1 MLSSLS
7 RLTGKDRQHGE
18 RSPFSSPYSARLSTP
33 VAARRSSLEERRRP
47 AAYFD
52 RELSPGPASPIE
64 EEDKD
69 ANEDANEDAND
80 EEVDEEEEEEEDGG
94 GESSPLLPIFSAAH
108 LDALPVYNL
117 THTIRLLIVPR
128 CETTLSWD
136 QLRSPQVSQ
145 FLVKPIQQQIRTS
158 HFSSATIYALLAN
171 CLQFKKEEQLYPGNS
186 GTSRTRALV
195 AELLAMRLLREFS
208 TRELLDS
215 TKASPDALSYD
226 FYPLQGLL
234 STGSGTATPGPNW
247 DASPIFRQQQPR
259 VARISAL
266 EVAIRALSKR
276 FLAHPLVVQQLE
288 AIWAGSIVFHSAADN
303 LHRPPSKVIPN
314 QNRGYGAMGSR
325 GPVLQASPERLQPAK
340 QRDHLNPVAVTVR
353 RSATLYDPRDA
364 SLFKLS
370 RLRVPRY
377 RQFLSTCS
385 FAILLGLYLAVL
397 IERSLTITL
406 LEVIFWFWSAGFM
419 LDEVVGFNEQGF
431 SLYIMSFWNAFDL
444 GILLLLMCYYGMRL
458 YGILMPDVR
467 KHQTADMAYDLL
479 AANAVLLFP
488 RLFSVLDHSRYFS
501 QLLIAFRMMAMDL
514 LALFILIAISCSG
527 FFVAFTLSFG
537 GDDFNGRAVVY
548 TLFQLLMGFTPAAW
562 DTWENYNILGKMILT
577 LFLFIC
583 HFLVVT
589 ILITVLTNSFMAV
602 VQNANE
608 EHQFVFAVNAISM
621 VKSDALFSYI
631 APTNVLAWL
640 LAPLRFV
647 LPFRKFVRINRTAIK
662 VTHFPIL
669 FLIYAYEKL
678 VLRRQTFDSTD
689 LVMQRGRT
697 RNMEA
702 PATGLQL
709 FSPNHGRLREPS
721 VATFHKDR
729 ALAEVFRRPFR
740 DNTIRNTQK
749 SHERRKTSNVVNHW
763 MSGLGPDGTASPP
776 MEQDPKVVNKLEAR
790 RVAHRRSQLLQRRA
804 RAGRGPSHTAA
815 SMSVVSGPAEN
826 TATGAF
832 DSPGFHQL
840 DSDFPSMSMD
850 GLPQQ
855 TDADGD
861 DELVTNDEDDHI
873 TLERQRT
880 PMERTKSTDTEKETE
895 EEYFQATP
903 TAPVRK
909 FQPLAPL
916 QNQAVKTAAPLRPAG
931 PNRAQTRPNRAHVRH
946 TSTNT
951 IIHDP
956 TLLSTESSSSPS
968 RKATTARNS
977 ARNAG
982 SGSGAMTPASA
993 GRRTPKRQ
1001 LTIAARP
1008 RPIMPPRTA
1017 FQSTP
1022 NLAGMVGLDS
1032 ARKRPSS
1039 FALELGSDIGDN
1051 KAVGGGFVGA
1061 MPASFATQMAYASGA
1076 MRAGETFRGNDEQQ
1090 RMSKLMLA
1098 RFNQLEEGFREVIK
1112 EVKDWRKE
1120 DIRSAD
1126 ERPVSRRA
1134 KTKSTRPG
1142 RGGGKVRGEAEIAED
1157 RWMDENDIPQDG
1169 RGRACQLRLRAA
1181 IMTKQNG
1188 EPTAAEKGK
1197 GKMVDNEAPDGKKQE
1212 DGNKDK
1218 DGKPIIN
1225 GKKGDEPEEEELSEE
1240 DQQLKSELE
1249 MLVSRLKEP
1258 DSTLYIPAL
1267 DAIKDF
1273 IKTSTS
1279 SMTAVPKPLKFLMP
1293 HYADLTAIYEEW
1305 PTGNEKSSLADVL
1318 SVLGMTQGDEEK
1330 LETLKY
1336 RLLAPSK
1343 DLGSWGHEYIRHL
1356 ALEIG
1361 QDYNRRTMDDE
1372 DSQELLDL
1380 ARTLVPHFLSHN
1392 AEADA
1397 VDLLSELE
1405 RIQEVPQYLDENT
1418 YSRVCLYMVSMVNLL
1433 TYPEDQQFL
1442 RTAHDIYMQYDR
1454 LPQAIVLAIRMND
1467 TELIHKDF
1475 DSTKDVALKKQLAL
1489 LVARQQIWLEAPS
1502 ESEEDQELVE
1512 CLSNEK
1518 LPNHFKFLAK
1528 ELNILDP
1535 KMPED
1540 IYKSHLES
1548 SRTAGL
1554 TNVDSARHNLASAFV
1569 NAFTNAGFGNDKMML
1584 VEGDKTSWVFKTKDD
1599 GMISTTASMGMLLK
1613 WDIEGGLDQ
1622 IDKYTYAPEDQ
1633 IKAGALLAIGILN
1646 SGVRLDSEPALALLS
1661 DEDNI
1666 MSKNVG
1672 KRVASI
1678 MGLGLA
1684 CAGTNKEELLELLLP
1699 IVEDTTLEMH
1709 ISAMAALSLGLIFV
1723 GSGNDRVSET
1733 IITTLLDEDRQRQ
1746 LKDKWTRFMS
1756 LGLAL
1761 LFFGR
1766 QEEVEVVLE
1775 TLKAI
1780 DHPMAKPAS
1789 VLAEVCAWAGTG
1801 TVLKLQE
1808 LLHICNDHIEDNEE
1822 KKGDELLQTYAVI
1835 GLSLIAMGEDVGQE
1849 MVLRQFGHLMHYGEA
1864 NIRKAVPLAMGLIS
1878 PSNPQM
1884 KVYDTLSRYSHDN
1897 DNEVAINAIF
1907 AMGMLGAG
1915 TNNARLAQLLRQL
1928 ASYYHRDQNSLF
1940 MVRIA
1945 QGLLHMGKGTMSIN
1959 PFHTDRQ
1966 VLSRVATAGLL
1977 AVLVAMIDAKQFIL
1991 SDSHYLLYFIVCA
2004 MHPRFLVTLDE
2015 ELKPLQ
2021 VNVRVGQA
2029 VDVVGQA
2036 GRPKTITGWQTQN
2049 TPVLLAYGERAEL
2062 EDEQYIS
2069 LASNLEG
2076 LVILRKNPA
2085 WNAAS

>member
-1 MLSSLS
+1 MGFAISY
-7 RLTGKDRQHGE
+7 R
-18 RSPFSSPYSARLSTP
+18 
-33 VAARRSSLEERRRP
+33 
-47 AAYFD
+47 
-52 RELSPGPASPIE
+52 
-64 EEDKD
+64 
-69 ANEDANEDAND
+69 
-80 EEVDEEEEEEEDGG
+80 
-94 GESSPLLPIFSAAH
+94 AH
-108 LDALPVYNL
+108 L
-117 THTIRLLIVPR
+117 
-128 CETTLSWD
+128 
-136 QLRSPQVSQ
+136 
-145 FLVKPIQQQIRTS
+145 
-158 HFSSATIYALLAN
+158 
-171 CLQFKKEEQLYPGNS
+171 
-186 GTSRTRALV
+186 
-195 AELLAMRLLREFS
+195 
-208 TRELLDS
+208 
-215 TKASPDALSYD
+215 
-226 FYPLQGLL
+226 
-234 STGSGTATPGPNW
+234 
-247 DASPIFRQQQPR
+247 
-259 VARISAL
+259 
-266 EVAIRALSKR
+266 
-276 FLAHPLVVQQLE
+276 
-288 AIWAGSIVFHSAADN
+288 
-303 LHRPPSKVIPN
+303 
-314 QNRGYGAMGSR
+314 
-325 GPVLQASPERLQPAK
+325 
-340 QRDHLNPVAVTVR
+340 R
-353 RSATLYDPRDA
+353 R
-364 SLFKLS
+364 
-370 RLRVPRY
+370 
-377 RQFLSTCS
+377 
-385 FAILLGLYLAVL
+385 
-397 IERSLTITL
+397 
-406 LEVIFWFWSAGFM
+406 
-419 LDEVVGFNEQGF
+419 
-431 SLYIMSFWNAFDL
+431 
-444 GILLLLMCYYGMRL
+444 
-458 YGILMPDVR
+458 
-467 KHQTADMAYDLL
+467 HQ
-479 AANAVLLFP
+479 
-488 RLFSVLDHSRYFS
+488 
-501 QLLIAFRMMAMDL
+501 
-514 LALFILIAISCSG
+514 
-527 FFVAFTLSFG
+527 
-537 GDDFNGRAVVY
+537 
-548 TLFQLLMGFTPAAW
+548 
-562 DTWENYNILGKMILT
+562 
-577 LFLFIC
+577 
-583 HFLVVT
+583 
-589 ILITVLTNSFMAV
+589 
-602 VQNANE
+602 
-608 EHQFVFAVNAISM
+608 
-621 VKSDALFSYI
+621 
-631 APTNVLAWL
+631 
-640 LAPLRFV
+640 
-647 LPFRKFVRINRTAIK
+647 
-662 VTHFPIL
+662 
-669 FLIYAYEKL
+669 
-678 VLRRQTFDSTD
+678 
-689 LVMQRGRT
+689 
-697 RNMEA
+697 
-702 PATGLQL
+702 
-709 FSPNHGRLREPS
+709 
-721 VATFHKDR
+721 
-729 ALAEVFRRPFR
+729 
-740 DNTIRNTQK
+740 
-749 SHERRKTSNVVNHW
+749 
-763 MSGLGPDGTASPP
+763 
-776 MEQDPKVVNKLEAR
+776 
-790 RVAHRRSQLLQRRA
+790 
-804 RAGRGPSHTAA
+804 
-815 SMSVVSGPAEN
+815 
-826 TATGAF
+826 
-832 DSPGFHQL
+832 
-840 DSDFPSMSMD
+840 
-850 GLPQQ
+850 
-855 TDADGD
+855 
-861 DELVTNDEDDHI
+861 
-873 TLERQRT
+873 
-880 PMERTKSTDTEKETE
+880 
-895 EEYFQATP
+895 
-903 TAPVRK
+903 
-909 FQPLAPL
+909 
-916 QNQAVKTAAPLRPAG
+916 
-931 PNRAQTRPNRAHVRH
+931 
-946 TSTNT
+946 
-951 IIHDP
+951 
-956 TLLSTESSSSPS
+956 
-968 RKATTARNS
+968 
-977 ARNAG
+977 
-982 SGSGAMTPASA
+982 
-993 GRRTPKRQ
+993 
-1001 LTIAARP
+1001 
-1008 RPIMPPRTA
+1008 
-1017 FQSTP
+1017 
-1022 NLAGMVGLDS
+1022 
-1032 ARKRPSS
+1032 
-1039 FALELGSDIGDN
+1039 
-1051 KAVGGGFVGA
+1051 
-1061 MPASFATQMAYASGA
+1061 
-1076 MRAGETFRGNDEQQ
+1076 
-1090 RMSKLMLA
+1090 
-1098 RFNQLEEGFREVIK
+1098 
-1112 EVKDWRKE
+1112 
-1120 DIRSAD
+1120 
-1126 ERPVSRRA
+1126 
-1134 KTKSTRPG
+1134 
-1142 RGGGKVRGEAEIAED
+1142 
-1157 RWMDENDIPQDG
+1157 
-1169 RGRACQLRLRAA
+1169 
-1181 IMTKQNG
+1181 
-1188 EPTAAEKGK
+1188 
-1197 GKMVDNEAPDGKKQE
+1197 
-1212 DGNKDK
+1212 
-1218 DGKPIIN
+1218 
-1225 GKKGDEPEEEELSEE
+1225 
-1240 DQQLKSELE
+1240 
-1249 MLVSRLKEP
+1249 EP

-1293 HYADLTAIYEEW
+1293 HYADLTTTYEGW
-1305 PTGNEKSSLADVL
+1305 PSGNEKVGHSLSEWCTLSCLQSLQDSLADVL

-1361 QDYNRRTMDDE
+1361 QDYNRRTVDDQ
-1372 DSQELLDL
+1372 DTQELLDL

-1442 RTAHDIYMQYDR
+1442 RTAHDIYMQYDK

-1467 TELIHKDF
+1467 LELIHQDF

-1502 ESEEDQELVE
+1502 DSEEDQELVE

-1528 ELNILDP
+1528 ELNILEP

-1569 NAFTNAGFGNDKMML
+1569 NAFTNAGFGDDKMMFL
-1584 VEGDKTSWVFKTKDD
+1584 EGEKGSWVWKTKDD
-1599 GMISTTASMGMLLK
+1599 GKVSTTASLGLLLK

-1622 IDKYTYAPEDQ
+1622 IDKYTYADEDP

-1723 GSGNDRVSET
+1723 GSGNARVSEA
-1733 IITTLLDEDRQRQ
+1733 IITTLLDEDRQKQ

-1761 LFFGR
+1761 LYFGR

-1897 DNEVAINAIF
+1897 DNDVAINAIF

-1991 SDSHYLLYFIVCA
+1991 SDSHYLLYFIVTA

-2076 LVILRKNPA
+2076 LVILRKVKHIPPV
-2085 WNAAS
+2085 SVSSS